1 MKEMVNKTTWSILG
15 IFLILPFVMLTSG
28 VSWKSQQIFMLMASS
43 VIVAVSLKNVW
54 IRSFVVYLFGW
65 TIYLFLRSLINP
77 GIQFN
82 VLPQTG
88 MSILLFVLAGVII
101 VKFVSMSKLEDE
113 KFYHVIRIA
122 VVLQIIISVSQY
134 LGFYPWDWALSFFMV
149 TGQSTA
155 DIGPF
160 IGTLGN
166 RDILGCFIGLSIP
179 MFLSWKEV
187 KPYQNNLIK
196 ALIATVFIVLLFSPS
211 PGTVAALI
219 GVGVYYLNKNWK
231 YALIAVIAALSYLI
245 IYTLS
250 AYYIDIISAP
260 SQFHNLINS
269 GQIESIPQSD
279 GRLWKW
285 MMAFSQIIKSPE
297 TLIFGSGPGAFWGRK
312 YPLHNEYIQ
321 CWFELGLVGLILM
334 LGYVI
339 STLKYLYKL
348 KDMVLLTAFVIV
360 CIDAGANYSM
370 HIATTA
376 FLVCIIAG
384 LIERKQIQRRIEE

>member
-1 MKEMVNKTTWSILG
+1 MMVNKTTWSILG

-43 VIVAVSLKNVW
+43 IIVAVSLKNVW
-54 IRSFVVYLFGW
+54 LRSFVVYLFGW

-77 GIQFN
+77 DIPFD
-82 VLPQTG
+82 VTPQKG

-166 RDILGCFIGLSIP
+166 RDILGCFIGISLP
-179 MFLSWKEV
+179 LFLSWKEV

-231 YALIAVIAALSYLI
+231 YALIAIIAALSYLI
-245 IYTLS
+245 VYTLNT
-250 AYYIDIISAP
+250 YYIDIISAP

-269 GQIESIPQSD
+269 GYVDPQSAND

-321 CWFELGLVGLILM
+321 CWFELGLVGLVLM

-339 STLKYLYKL
+339 STLKYLYKS
-348 KDMVLLTAFVIV
+348 KNMILLSSFAIT
-360 CIDAGANYSM
+360 CIDAGANYTM

-384 LIERKQIQRRIEE
+384 LIERNKLTEDK

>member
-1 MKEMVNKTTWSILG
+1 MKNKETWSLLI

-43 VIVAVSLKNVW
+43 IIVAFSLKNIW
-54 IRSFVVYLFGW
+54 LRSFVVYLFLW
-65 TIYLFLRSLINP
+65 TIYLFIRSLANP
-77 GIQFN
+77 TIHFN
-82 VLPQTG
+82 VAPQTG

-134 LGFYPWDWALSFFMV
+134 LGFYPWDWLLSFIIA
-149 TGQSTA
+149 TAQTTA
-155 DIGPF
+155 DVGPF

-166 RDILGCFIGLSIP
+166 RDILGCFIGISIP

-196 ALIATVFIVLLFSPS
+196 ALIIVVFIVLLFSPS

-219 GVGVYYLNKNWK
+219 GVGIYYSNKNWK
-231 YALIAVIAALSYLI
+231 YALIAIIAALSYLI
-245 IYTLS
+245 IYTFN
-250 AYYIDIISAP
+250 AYYIDVVSAP

-285 MMAFSQIIKSPE
+285 MFAASQIIKSPE
-297 TLIFGSGPGAFWGRK
+297 TVIFGFGPGAFWGRK

-339 STLKYLYKL
+339 STIKFLIKS

-360 CIDAGANYSM
+360 CIDAGANYPM